1 MKEALTILLV
11 ESSAQEVARFKSAL
25 LKCSGKYELTE
36 VGTLSAAKEKL
47 EQESFDLFFVAV
59 HLQDSTGIKN
69 ITSLM
74 ERSGSAPAIALL
86 SPEEEATAGTS
97 AIKAGA
103 IDVLVRGN
111 YDASTLGRLLRS
123 VAHQNQQKMQLEQNN
138 AELSDTRRRM
148 SDLRRFTQTGYW
160 DMELLNSEMTWSQEI
175 FDFLGLNPDTTT
187 PQWKTYVAHIHPE
200 DRKTFQEIVAEVRKD
215 GQPRLIEHRV
225 NLPNKKVRFLRCNLK
240 AIADPQ
246 THQLTLSCLVQD
258 ISERRNVD
266 AVAEQK
272 NLKDSF
278 TELRGKLLDGLNFN
292 VRTPLN
298 SLLNLAYLLE
308 QENSADQRKELSS
321 SLATSVH
328 DLSAAVNQLLN
339 FTVLVGENVK
349 VDNSKFHLREHLD
362 GLVRMMRFQAEAKKL
377 TISLALDVNLPEY
390 FNGDANK
397 LYQILYN
404 LLDNAIK
411 FSDEE
416 GEIRISAERLSRQ
429 PDGAIL
435 VGFEVRDYGK
445 GMSPTKQEA
454 VMERMLA
461 GHTAGKAG
469 EPTGL
474 AISNKLANV
483 MGGQLSFKSR
493 TGRGTTVAATLPLLP
508 AKVGSATQLSKDAP
522 EQALRVLLVEDHP
535 INQMTVRKLL
545 TAWSPFVSVDTANNG
560 KIALEKW
567 ESNAGEFE
575 LVLMDLQMPVMDGNE
590 ATKRLRQSNSAVPI
604 IALTA
609 NSSKSEEEACL
620 KNGFTAYLA
629 KPFKP
634 DELFSK
640 IMEVMESR

>member
-1 MKEALTILLV
+1 MKEALNILLV
-11 ESSAQEVARFKSAL
+11 ESSAQEVARFKTAL
-25 LKCSGKYELTE
+25 MKCAGKYELTD
-36 VGTLSAAKEKL
+36 VGTLAIAKEKL
-47 EQESFDLFFVAV
+47 EQESFDLLFVAV

-74 ERSGSAPAIALL
+74 ERSGAVPAIALL
-86 SPEEEATAGTS
+86 SADEETTAGAS

-103 IDVLVRGN
+103 LDVLVRGT
-111 YDASTLGRLLRS
+111 YDSSVLGRLLRS
-123 VAHQNQQKMQLEQNN
+123 VAHQNQQKIQLEQNN
-138 AELSDTRRRM
+138 AELTDTRRRM
-148 SDLRRFTQTGYW
+148 TDLRKFTQTGYW
-160 DMELLNSEMTWSQEI
+160 DMELLNSVMTWSQEI
-175 FDFLGLNPDTTT
+175 YEFLGLNPETTT
-187 PQWKTYVAHIHPE
+187 PQWKTYVSHIHPE
-200 DRKTFQEIVAEVRKD
+200 DRKIFQETIAEVRKD
-215 GQPRLIEHRV
+215 GQQRQIEHRV
-225 NLPNKKVRFLRCNLK
+225 NLPNKKVRFLKSCIK
-240 AIADPQ
+240 AIADPK
-246 THQLTLSCLVQD
+246 THQLTLSCLVQY

-272 NLKDSF
+272 SLKDSF
-278 TELRGKLLDGLNFN
+278 SELRGKLLDGLNFN

-308 QENSADQRKELSS
+308 QESSIEQRKELSS

-349 VDNSKFHLREHLD
+349 VDNSKFHLREHLE
-362 GLVRMMRFQAEAKKL
+362 GLIRMMRFQAEAKKL
-377 TISLALDVNLPEY
+377 SISLALDANLPEL

-454 VMERMLA
+454 VMEKMLA
-461 GHTAGKAG
+461 EHTAGKAG

-493 TGRGTTVAATLPLLP
+493 TGRGTTVEATLPLLP
-508 AKVGSATQLSKDAP
+508 AKVGTGTALSKNAP
-522 EQALRVLLVEDHP
+522 EHAVRILLVEDHP
-535 INQMTVRKLL
+535 INQMTARKLL

-567 ESNAGEFE
+567 ESNNGAFE

-590 ATKRLRQSNSAVPI
+590 ATKHLRQLDATVPI

-620 KNGFTAYLA
+620 KNGFTAYQS

-634 DELFSK
+634 DELFAK
-640 IMEVMESR
+640 IMEVLENK